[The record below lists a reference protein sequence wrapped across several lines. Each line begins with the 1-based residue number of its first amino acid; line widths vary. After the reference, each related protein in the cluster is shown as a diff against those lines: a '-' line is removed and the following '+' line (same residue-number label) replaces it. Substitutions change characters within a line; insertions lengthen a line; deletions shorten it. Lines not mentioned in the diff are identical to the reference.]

1 MFVIGETFIIIE
13 IQEDIEQERVEANA
27 ILNYQLSWWEA
38 AIHNFSTIFHTFK
51 SNHSKVA
58 HFKLSSEKNWFDK

>member
-27 ILNYQLSWWEA
+27 ILNYQLS
-38 AIHNFSTIFHTFK
+38 
-51 SNHSKVA
+51 
-58 HFKLSSEKNWFDK
+58 